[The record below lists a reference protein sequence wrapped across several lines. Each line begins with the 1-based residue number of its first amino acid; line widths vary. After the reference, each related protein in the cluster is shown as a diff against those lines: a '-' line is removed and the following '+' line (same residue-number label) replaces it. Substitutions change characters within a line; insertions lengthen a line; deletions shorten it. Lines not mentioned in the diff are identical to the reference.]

1 LSPINLIEEAR
12 RRIHPYIK
20 KTPLTY
26 DPNLEIYIK
35 WENHQVTGSFKARGA
50 FNKVLTLEKWELMRG
65 LVAASAGNHGQG
77 VALAGNLFKVP
88 VTVFVSEN
96 AVPSKILAIQ
106 ALGAIIRLVPGC
118 YGDAE
123 KTGLEYALK
132 EKANWISPYNDLQ
145 VIAGQATIGV
155 EILEELPHSPE
166 TAWIVPVGGG
176 GLISGIGAALETMQ
190 EQGKKSKKN
199 KTLIGVQSE
208 ASPYFYHIL
217 NYQSQEHAVELP
229 SLADGLAGPVE
240 RNSITIPIVKRLVSD
255 IVLVTE
261 REIEAAIFYAWSQHH
276 EIIEGSAATGLAAI
290 LSGKIKHRPAIVII
304 SGGNIQPEI
313 HYEIIFRLDNSLR
326 KF

>member
-1 LSPINLIEEAR
+1 MFPINWIEEAHN
-12 RRIHPYIK
+12 RIRPYIQ

-35 WENHQVTGSFKARGA
+35 WENYQVTGSFKARGA
-50 FNKVLTLEKWELMRG
+50 FNKVLTLAKWELMRG

-77 VALAGNLFKVP
+77 VALAGNLLKVP

-106 ALGAIIRLVPGC
+106 ALGAVIHLVPGG

-123 KTGLEYALK
+123 KTGLEFALK
-132 EKANWISPYNDLQ
+132 EKANWISPYNDPQ

-155 EILEELPHSPE
+155 EILEELPHLSE
-166 TAWIVPVGGG
+166 TTWIVPVGGG
-176 GLISGIGAALETMQ
+176 GLISGIGLAVISMQ
-190 EQGKKSKKN
+190 GQGKKSEEEKL
-199 KTLIGVQSE
+199 LIGVQSE
-208 ASPYFYHIL
+208 ASPFFYNIIK
-217 NYQSQEHAVELP
+217 YQSQEHAVELP

-240 RNSITIPIVKRLVSD
+240 RNSITIPIVKRLVNE

-261 REIEAAIFYAWSQHH
+261 REIEAAIFYAWSQYH

-290 LSGKIKHRPAIVII
+290 LSGKINRRPAIVII

-313 HYEIIFRLDNSLR
+313 HNEIIYRLGNSLQQ
-326 KF
+326 F